1 MDIIYEVAAFRYWTS
16 DIFLKE
22 EKCFKWAPGWLAFS
36 LGHCL
41 VGWREVEPE
50 QSTFS
55 RGTEIRVW
63 GCWASWGLRGVI
75 FERRRAQR
83 RCLEIHIEVLL
94 SWAKYDVTHAQE
106 RLSETWQKRASGL
119 SCMPPSEFLKRK
131 SEGPTV
137 CQEPSN
143 SDHPDSEDLA
153 EHGRPS
159 TKTPKRLQP

>member
-1 MDIIYEVAAFRYWTS
+1 M
-16 DIFLKE
+16 
-22 EKCFKWAPGWLAFS
+22 
-36 LGHCL
+36 
-41 VGWREVEPE
+41 
-50 QSTFS
+50 
-55 RGTEIRVW
+55 
-63 GCWASWGLRGVI
+63 I

-83 RCLEIHIEVLL
+83 RCLEIYIEVLL

-159 TKTPKRLQP
+159 TKTPKRLQPQTKGSTGPHLTKLINKLQRDPAYLPANYSRP